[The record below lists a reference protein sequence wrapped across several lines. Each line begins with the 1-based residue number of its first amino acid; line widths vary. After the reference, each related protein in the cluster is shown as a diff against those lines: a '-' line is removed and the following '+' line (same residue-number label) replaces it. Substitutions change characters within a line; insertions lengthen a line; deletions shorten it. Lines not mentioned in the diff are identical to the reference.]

1 MSGGVES
8 GEYYKWRDRSKPE
21 LDCMPR
27 RCPPFPPETSSPFTQ
42 TTGTE
47 TMNQAKREAKPSTRR
62 RSDGS
67 ANVAICQEVWRQAYG
82 AASPIEIPCGSEKEA
97 NRMRTSLYN
106 SVRNVRLYPGEYPSL
121 VDPVNECEV
130 VKKDGDETTLLVRRK
145 DLSPRMRALRQILE
159 ARGVGVEAERLRG
172 TPETREM
179 QESIRRIAGLA
190 EGAQGAQSNPLMPP
204 VASHPPAPP
213 APAVRPSNPF
223 FTREPD

>member
-1 MSGGVES
+1 
-8 GEYYKWRDRSKPE
+8 
-21 LDCMPR
+21 
-27 RCPPFPPETSSPFTQ
+27 
-42 TTGTE
+42 
-47 TMNQAKREAKPSTRR
+47 
-62 RSDGS
+62 
-67 ANVAICQEVWRQAYG
+67 
-82 AASPIEIPCGSEKEA
+82 
-97 NRMRTSLYN
+97 MRTSLYN

-190 EGAQGAQSNPLMPP
+190 ESAPGVQSNPLMPP
-204 VASHPPAPP
+204 ASSRTP

>member
-1 MSGGVES
+1 
-8 GEYYKWRDRSKPE
+8 
-21 LDCMPR
+21 
-27 RCPPFPPETSSPFTQ
+27 
-42 TTGTE
+42 
-47 TMNQAKREAKPSTRR
+47 
-62 RSDGS
+62 
-67 ANVAICQEVWRQAYG
+67 
-82 AASPIEIPCGSEKEA
+82 
-97 NRMRTSLYN
+97 MRTSLYN

-190 EGAQGAQSNPLMPP
+190 ESAPGVPGVPGTPGVQSNYPTLPA
-204 VASHPPAPP
+204 ASHSPAQP

>member
-1 MSGGVES
+1 
-8 GEYYKWRDRSKPE
+8 
-21 LDCMPR
+21 
-27 RCPPFPPETSSPFTQ
+27 
-42 TTGTE
+42 
-47 TMNQAKREAKPSTRR
+47 
-62 RSDGS
+62 
-67 ANVAICQEVWRQAYG
+67 
-82 AASPIEIPCGSEKEA
+82 
-97 NRMRTSLYN
+97 MRTSLYN

-204 VASHPPAPP
+204 ASSHPPAPP

>member
-1 MSGGVES
+1 
-8 GEYYKWRDRSKPE
+8 
-21 LDCMPR
+21 
-27 RCPPFPPETSSPFTQ
+27 
-42 TTGTE
+42 
-47 TMNQAKREAKPSTRR
+47 
-62 RSDGS
+62 
-67 ANVAICQEVWRQAYG
+67 
-82 AASPIEIPCGSEKEA
+82 
-97 NRMRTSLYN
+97 MRTSLYN

-190 EGAQGAQSNPLMPP
+190 EGAQGAQLNPLMPP
-204 VASHPPAPP
+204 ASSHPP

>member
-1 MSGGVES
+1 
-8 GEYYKWRDRSKPE
+8 
-21 LDCMPR
+21 
-27 RCPPFPPETSSPFTQ
+27 
-42 TTGTE
+42 
-47 TMNQAKREAKPSTRR
+47 MNQAKREAKPSTRR

-159 ARGVGVEAERLRG
+159 ARGVRVEAERLRG

-190 EGAQGAQSNPLMPP
+190 EGATSVPSNPFMPP
-204 VASHPPAPP
+204 VASRPPAPP
-213 APAVRPSNPF
+213 APAARPSNPF